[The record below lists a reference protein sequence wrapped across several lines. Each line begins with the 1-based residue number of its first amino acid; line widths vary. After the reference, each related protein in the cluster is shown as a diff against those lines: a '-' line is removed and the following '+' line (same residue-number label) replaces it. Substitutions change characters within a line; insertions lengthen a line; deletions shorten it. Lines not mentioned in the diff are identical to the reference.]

1 MYFLPLSLR
10 RRSVLLQPQRLH
22 PHHLHLPVQRAQEG
36 GDDGASQPAGLRSLP
51 GGPAVSPVGAALSL
65 HAGPHGDGRP
75 VREDALAG
83 QPEEHQLRGA
93 GDHTGG
99 RPAQIQHQVC
109 ISKSSK
115 QENVTYWRLLSLFH
129 RLSRSHVWTTWD
141 LGQVSIISYFSPG
154 SNIGFQMIFNFTNFS
169 AETFLSFVSSSS
181 TFPLKEK
188 VTQM

>member
-1 MYFLPLSLR
+1 MLTSRPFSSHGETVSIIFSSPLSLC

-51 GGPAVSPVGAALSL
+51 GGPAVAPVGAALPL
-65 HAGPHGDGRP
+65 HTGPHGDGRP

-93 GDHTGG
+93 GDHAGG

-109 ISKSSK
+109 KSKSSK
-115 QENVTYWRLLSLFH
+115 QDNALEVVE
-129 RLSRSHVWTTWD
+129 SHPQIVR
-141 LGQVSIISYFSPG
+141 
-154 SNIGFQMIFNFTNFS
+154 
-169 AETFLSFVSSSS
+169 
-181 TFPLKEK
+181 
-188 VTQM
+188 